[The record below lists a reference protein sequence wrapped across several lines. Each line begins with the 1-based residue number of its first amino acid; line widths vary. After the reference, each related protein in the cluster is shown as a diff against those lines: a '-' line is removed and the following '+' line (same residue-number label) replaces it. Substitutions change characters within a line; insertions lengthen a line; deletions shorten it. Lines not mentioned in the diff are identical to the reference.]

1 MSINTLVTPMTGGPT
16 DGPAL
21 DAALAMAGTTNAHI
35 QALYLHP
42 DPKHVALPQVGEGMT
57 AAMID
62 TLIDAAEQRIQS
74 DRTQAQASY
83 DAWRKANGIEEADT
97 PGPRNRVTAQFSV
110 VQGEPSG
117 SLAKIGRTADMVCM
131 IQPSDDDEPE
141 LANLVTTALMDTG
154 KLLLL
159 SPNGAKSVPVKSVA
173 VAWNG
178 SREAARAVALAM
190 PMLERA
196 ELVTVLAGTSDMLTP
211 AGVNAFVDSLKW
223 HGVNAVPRMFTM
235 NGDQAGRLQAEAMD
249 AGAQVLVLGA
259 YSHSRM
265 REFVFGGVTDDIM
278 NAARMPVLMAH

>member
-1 MSINTLVTPMTGGPT
+1 MSINTIVTPMTGGPT

-21 DAALAMAGTTNAHI
+21 DAALALAGATKAHI
-35 QALYLHP
+35 HAIFLHP
-42 DPKHVALPQVGEGMT
+42 DPKRVALPQVGEGMT

-62 TLIDAAEQRIQS
+62 TLIVAAEQRIQS

-83 DAWRKANGIEEADT
+83 DSWRKANGINEADA
-97 PGPRNRVTAQFSV
+97 PGQRDGVTTQFGA
-110 VQGEPSG
+110 VQGDITN
-117 SLAKIGRTADMVCM
+117 SLAKIGRTADVVCM
-131 IQPSDDDEPE
+131 TQPSEDDDPE

-154 KLLLL
+154 KLLFLA
-159 SPNGAKSVPVKSVA
+159 PNGRACAPVKSVA

-190 PMLERA
+190 PILERA
-196 ELVTVLAGTSDMLTP
+196 EKVTVLAGTSDMLTP
-211 AGVNAFVDSLKW
+211 AEVNAFVDSLKW
-223 HGVNAVPRMFTM
+223 HGVNAQPRMFTM

-249 AGAQVLVLGA
+249 SGAQALLLGA

-278 NAARMPVLMAH
+278 NAAQMPVLMAH